1 MMPDD
6 PVPVVDQGNVESPTS
21 KQKRHVRL
29 PRRRIRT
36 TPTLLQMEAVECG
49 AASLG
54 IILSYHGRYV
64 PLERLRVDCG
74 VSRDGSNAANVVDA
88 AQSYGLEADGFS
100 MDLDGF
106 ADTILPC
113 VIFWQFNH
121 FLVVEGFKGGKA
133 YLNDPAYGRRTVTGE
148 EFDKAF
154 SGVVLEMRPGPEFK
168 KGGQKPRIAGALAR
182 RLTGARTAVVF
193 CVLAGLGLVI
203 PGLALPTLT
212 RIFVDEILIRESNRW
227 LTPLLIGMSL
237 TAVVSALLTAL
248 QQHYLMRSETKLAIT
263 ATGRFLWHV
272 IRLPIEFFT
281 QRYAGEITSR
291 ISSNNR
297 VADAM
302 TGQLATSVIGLLT
315 AILYVGIMLYYD
327 VVLTAIGVS
336 LALLNV
342 FVLRFISRK
351 QADESQRAL
360 QESGKLQATAM
371 GGIQCIESI
380 KASAREADFFS
391 RWAGYQAKSAGA
403 EQKLGMSASVLQTIP
418 ICLELLSAALVLG
431 MGGWRVMD
439 GKLTIGM
446 LVAFQTLL
454 WAFTNPIHHLIQMGS
469 LIQRLVGD
477 MRRLDDV
484 ANYEIDGSFDHDGA
498 DAASGA
504 GQRRLSGFVEL
515 RNVTFGYNRR
525 EAPLL
530 KNFSLRLSPGDR
542 VALVGGSGSGKST
555 IAKLISGLYR
565 PWEGQI
571 LFDGAARESH
581 PREVL
586 ANSFSMVDQD
596 IFFYDGTVREN
607 ISLWD
612 RTLPDEAITRAAKD
626 ACIHDEIASRRGGYA
641 SKVEE
646 GGRNFSG
653 GQRQRLEI
661 ARALSIDPTMMV
673 MDEATSAL
681 DAATEKIVDDN
692 IRRRGCTC
700 VIVAHRLSTI
710 RDANEIVVLEK
721 GVVVQR
727 GTHESLI
734 KVEGPYQRLIRSE

>member
-1 MMPDD
+1 
-6 PVPVVDQGNVESPTS
+6 
-21 KQKRHVRL
+21 
-29 PRRRIRT
+29 
-36 TPTLLQMEAVECG
+36 
-49 AASLG
+49 
-54 IILSYHGRYV
+54 
-64 PLERLRVDCG
+64 
-74 VSRDGSNAANVVDA
+74 
-88 AQSYGLEADGFS
+88 
-100 MDLDGF
+100 
-106 ADTILPC
+106 
-113 VIFWQFNH
+113 
-121 FLVVEGFKGGKA
+121 
-133 YLNDPAYGRRTVTGE
+133 
-148 EFDKAF
+148 
-154 SGVVLEMRPGPEFK
+154 
-168 KGGQKPRIAGALAR
+168 
-182 RLTGARTAVVF
+182 
-193 CVLAGLGLVI
+193 
-203 PGLALPTLT
+203 
-212 RIFVDEILIRESNRW
+212 
-227 LTPLLIGMSL
+227 
-237 TAVVSALLTAL
+237 L

-263 ATGRFLWHV
+263 ATGRFLWHI

-297 VADAM
+297 VADVM
-302 TGQLATSVIGLLT
+302 TGQLAVSVIGLFT
-315 AILYVGIMLYYD
+315 AILYVVIMLYYD
-327 VVLTAIGVS
+327 VVLTVIGVTLS
-336 LALLNV
+336 LLNMI
-342 FVLRFISRK
+342 VLRLISRR

-360 QESGKLQATAM
+360 QESGKLNATAM

-391 RWAGYQAKSAGA
+391 RWAGYQAKAASA
-403 EQKLGMSASVLQTIP
+403 EQRLASSAAMLQAIP

-431 MGGWRVMD
+431 VGGWWVMD

-454 WAFTNPIHHLIQMGS
+454 WSFTAPIHYLIQLGGM
-469 LIQRLVGD
+469 IQRLVGD

-484 ANYEIDGSFDHDGA
+484 ANYDIDAGFAVSGEGGVRGGA
-498 DAASGA
+498 
-504 GQRRLSGFVEL
+504 QRRLSGFVEL

-525 EAPLL
+525 EEPLL

-555 IAKLISGLYR
+555 IAKLVSGLYR

-571 LFDGAARESH
+571 LFDGA
-581 PREVL
+581 PRETLPRELL

-596 IFFYDGTVREN
+596 IFFYEGSVREN
-607 ISLWD
+607 LSLWD
-612 RTLPDEAITRAAKD
+612 RTLPDQAITRAAKD
-626 ACIHDEIASRRGGYA
+626 ACIHDEVASRRGGYA

-661 ARALSIDPTMMV
+661 ARALTIDPTVIV

-710 RDANEIVVLEK
+710 RDANEIVVLER

-727 GTHESLI
+727 GTHENLI
-734 KVEGPYQRLIRSE
+734 NVEGPYQRLIRSE